1 MIYINLDYA
10 KQQFEA
16 YLDHY
21 DRKDDKVRLKIIH
34 TYGVVHCS
42 RKICERMGL
51 SQEDTDLAQL
61 IGLLHDIGRF
71 EQLKRFDSFE
81 PDTMDHA
88 AFGVKVLLRRAGSVI
103 LSEN

>member
-42 RKICERMGL
+42 RKIASGWDLHRRILIWRSSLACSMISDGL
-51 SQEDTDLAQL
+51 NS
-61 IGLLHDIGRF
+61 
-71 EQLKRFDSFE
+71 
-81 PDTMDHA
+81 
-88 AFGVKVLLRRAGSVI
+88 
-103 LSEN
+103 